1 MSGNA
6 VNKLLK
12 EIKKYVKQNSAL
24 LVACSGGADSAALTD
39 ALWQLKEVR
48 IRRRLPT
55 HYGSLKMNAAIK

>member
-39 ALWQLKEVR
+39 ALW
-48 IRRRLPT
+48 
-55 HYGSLKMNAAIK
+55 SLKMNAAIK

>member
-12 EIKKYVKQNSAL
+12 EIKSMLNKIPHCL
-24 LVACSGGADSAALTD
+24 WHAA
-39 ALWQLKEVR
+39 EVR
-48 IRRRLPT
+48 IRRRLQT